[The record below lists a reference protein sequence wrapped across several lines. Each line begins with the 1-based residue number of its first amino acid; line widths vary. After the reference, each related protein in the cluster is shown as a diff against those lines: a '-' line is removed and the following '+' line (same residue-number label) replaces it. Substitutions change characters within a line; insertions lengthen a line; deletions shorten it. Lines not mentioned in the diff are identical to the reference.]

1 MCLLAPQ
8 GGCPQCSHSLPG
20 RGGGQTLLVLRWIK
34 REREKGGRGKRGREG
49 GRLSCKLGYFHSSA
63 QIASKNVLKVVG
75 TEEIVERV
83 RLMGEG
89 GGGEGGV
96 NEVCGRGRGRRVIV
110 CLARLLPKVWLHKTR
125 GGGGAYAHVRPVT
138 LHSAGINSGYL

>member
-20 RGGGQTLLVLRWIK
+20 RGGGQTLLVLRWKK
-34 REREKGGRGKRGREG
+34 REREEGGRGKRGREG

-89 GGGEGGV
+89 GGGEGGMNKV
-96 NEVCGRGRGRRVIV
+96 YGR
-110 CLARLLPKVWLHKTR
+110 
-125 GGGGAYAHVRPVT
+125 
-138 LHSAGINSGYL
+138 